1 MVSRTLLFR
10 GRVWGSVGCRD
21 RTTGLLGEN
30 RPVMGGQSSTVKH
43 LLFVLPYFR
52 EVMALDIFTRLYF
65 RKFPCLLL

>member
-10 GRVWGSVGCRD
+10 GRVWVQWGAG
-21 RTTGLLGEN
+21 TGQLDCWERS